1 MLMCFDDTI
10 ILFKSAS
17 DKGVRVRENMFKL
30 PNKFVWNVLTSGRIY
45 SIINPVVKEDDF
57 TERSEGMKS
66 DTFHMSMLFDF
77 YGDLLTEKQKELFD
91 LYYNEDLSLTE
102 IAEHAEISRQ
112 GVRDAIIR
120 AETILRDT
128 EDKVGLVKKYSG
140 YEDKLIKIREEVGYI
155 IRVNSGLKNYEIAK
169 RTESIVDIIDE
180 LLK

>member
-1 MLMCFDDTI
+1 MCKRQAQEENEHEKKFTKEGEKPKT
-10 ILFKSAS
+10 LL
-17 DKGVRVRENMFKL
+17 DKQEYPCYDND
-30 PNKFVWNVLTSGRIY
+30 
-45 SIINPVVKEDDF
+45 VVKASHF
-57 TERSEGMKS
+57 TERRKEMKS

-77 YGDLLTEKQKELFD
+77 YGDLLTDKQKELFD

-128 EDKVGLVKKYSG
+128 EDKVGLVRKYSG
-140 YEDKLIKIREEVGYI
+140 YEDKLIKIREEVSYI
-155 IRVNSGLKNYEIAK
+155 ARVNSDLRNYEIAK
-169 RTESIVDIIDE
+169 RTEAITKMIDE